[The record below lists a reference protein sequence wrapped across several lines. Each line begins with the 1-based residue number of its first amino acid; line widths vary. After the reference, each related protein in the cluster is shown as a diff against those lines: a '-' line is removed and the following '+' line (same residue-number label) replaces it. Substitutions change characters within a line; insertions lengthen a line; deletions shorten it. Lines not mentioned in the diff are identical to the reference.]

1 MSQKRLAGQVAWIS
15 GAASGMAA
23 ATARLFAAE
32 GARVAIAD
40 IQADR
45 GKQVEC
51 EIREQGGEALFL
63 QCDVSS
69 ESDIAQAIQG
79 TVDQFGGLQI
89 VVNCAGVA
97 HFKPLHEF
105 TGQEWDRIIDTNL
118 KSQFLSV
125 KYAIEHLRKNRR
137 SYVVNIGSI
146 SSFIGDE
153 GESIYSVSKAGV
165 LMLSKS
171 IALEYAADGLRCN
184 CICPGITDTPML
196 RHHLSLTEDP
206 ERILAQRLRRMPT
219 GVAVQP
225 EDIAKTA
232 LFLACEDSSGITG
245 THILVDGGLLA
256 AAEWQSPPKTA
267 FMD

>member
-1 MSQKRLAGQVAWIS
+1 MTQKRLAGQVAWIS
-15 GAASGMAA
+15 GAASGMAE

-32 GARVAIAD
+32 GAKVAIAD
-40 IQADR
+40 IQTDR
-45 GKQVEC
+45 GEQVAS
-51 EIREQGGEALFL
+51 EISQQGGEAVFL

-69 ESDIAQAIQG
+69 ESDIAKAIQD
-79 TVDQFGGLQI
+79 TVDSFGALQI

-97 HFKPLHEF
+97 NFKPLHEF
-105 TGQEWDRIIDTNL
+105 TGQEWDQIINTNL
-118 KSQFLSV
+118 KSQFLAV
-125 KYAIEHLRKNRR
+125 KYAVEHLRKNRR

-146 SSFIGDE
+146 SSFIGDD
-153 GESIYSVSKAGV
+153 GESIYSASKGGV

-196 RHHLSLTEDP
+196 RYHLGLTDDP
-206 ERILAQRLRRMPT
+206 EGTLAERLRRTPT

-232 LFLACEDSSGITG
+232 LFLSCEDSSGITG

-256 AAEWQSPPKTA
+256 AAEWQSPTKTA
-267 FMD
+267 FME

>member
-1 MSQKRLAGQVAWIS
+1 MSQKRLAGQIAWIS
-15 GAASGMAA
+15 GAASGIAA

-40 IQADR
+40 IQTDR
-45 GKQVEC
+45 GKQVES
-51 EIREQGGEALFL
+51 EIREQGGEALFF

-69 ESDIAQAIQG
+69 ESDIAQSIQA
-79 TVDQFGGLQI
+79 TIDHFGGLQI

-97 HFKPLHEF
+97 QFKPLHEF
-105 TGQEWDRIIDTNL
+105 TGQEWDQIINTNL
-118 KSQFLSV
+118 KSQFLAV

-146 SSFIGDE
+146 SSVIGDK
-153 GESIYSVSKAGV
+153 GESIYSASKGGV

-196 RHHLSLTEDP
+196 RYHLGQTEDP
-206 ERILAQRLRRMPT
+206 EGILAQRLRRTPT

-225 EDIAKTA
+225 EDVAKTA

-245 THILVDGGLLA
+245 THTLVDGGLLA
-256 AAEWQSPPKTA
+256 AAEWKSPPKTA
-267 FMD
+267 FID